1 MFMTVC
7 IPIHWFI
14 LDLHCLYFFNF
25 VVYDVTGALLCKHM
39 YVEIQY
45 NTMQIICR
53 DTALVSISL
62 HVVLYTDFCRIVAY
76 CVAAEIHRITLRH
89 FDYVLHH
96 NAYIIIV

>member
-1 MFMTVC
+1 
-7 IPIHWFI
+7 
-14 LDLHCLYFFNF
+14 
-25 VVYDVTGALLCKHM
+25 
-39 YVEIQY
+39 
-45 NTMQIICR
+45 MQIICR